1 MTSTRSENW
10 RSKKDSSRLR
20 TVADAYIRF
29 LWLTSFV
36 WAFTN
41 FKPCFTPHTT
51 MVWKDWKG
59 HQSKRPRIPNPKK
72 KDKHI
77 NNHNYKHVTK
87 HLGNSNPSLT
97 LIMTKFDTKLKIK
110 NLQTSLQTTL
120 VLNEFSENLKRS
132 CAYWNFK
139 SILVCNKNLQQEQ
152 DFTKNLKRAQRG

>member
-1 MTSTRSENW
+1 MHTYVFYGLLRSFELSQTSNLASHLTQRWFE
-10 RSKKDSSRLR
+10 KIGKDINRR
-20 TVADAYIRF
+20 DHAYQIR
-29 LWLTSFV
+29 
-36 WAFTN
+36 
-41 FKPCFTPHTT
+41 
-51 MVWKDWKG
+51 
-59 HQSKRPRIPNPKK
+59 KK
-72 KDKHI
+72 KAKHI
-77 NNHNYKHVTK
+77 NNHNYKHGTK

-97 LIMTKFDTKLKIK
+97 LIMTKFNTILKIK

>member
-1 MTSTRSENW
+1 MAYFVRLSFHKLQTLFHTSHNDGLKRLEGTSIEETTHTKSE
-10 RSKKDSSRLR
+10 
-20 TVADAYIRF
+20 
-29 LWLTSFV
+29 
-36 WAFTN
+36 
-41 FKPCFTPHTT
+41 
-51 MVWKDWKG
+51 
-59 HQSKRPRIPNPKK
+59 

-87 HLGNSNPSLT
+87 HLGNINPSLT
-97 LIMTKFDTKLKIK
+97 LIMTKFNTKLKIK